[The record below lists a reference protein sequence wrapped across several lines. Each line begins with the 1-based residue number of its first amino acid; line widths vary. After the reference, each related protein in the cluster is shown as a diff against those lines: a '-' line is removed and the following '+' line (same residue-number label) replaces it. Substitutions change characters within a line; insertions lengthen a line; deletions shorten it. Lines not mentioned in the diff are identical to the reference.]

1 MDERLIRYR
10 RRRRSPGPPADSS
23 PCTCSP
29 TVSRRPPAGA
39 HGAGACPS
47 HLCWAAAER
56 RARSP
61 MGFPVTS
68 ARPEGRVHRSR
79 PRRGPRLRD
88 GQIWTMLERRTT
100 RSVPPSQYP
109 RRRPR
114 PSITA
119 GVRADIARGL
129 VTVRDHA
136 GRDHG
141 LIHSA
146 VHELAAVGGSIR
158 AHRVEVPGAGDGGRS
173 VGGRSAHLRVW
184 AAMDGYAERALA
196 HRVKPGMPDC
206 RECAAV
212 QPGDPGWALHR

>member
-1 MDERLIRYR
+1 MNERLIRYR
-10 RRRRSPGPPADSS
+10 RRQRSPGPPADSS

-68 ARPEGRVHRSR
+68 ARPEDRVHRSR

-88 GQIWTMLERRTT
+88 GQIWTMLERSTT

-119 GVRADIARGL
+119 GLCAGMRRQRLLSVTGFIAGFVL
-129 VTVRDHA
+129 K
-136 GRDHG
+136 
-141 LIHSA
+141 
-146 VHELAAVGGSIR
+146 LAEFA
-158 AHRVEVPGAGDGGRS
+158 AAECP
-173 VGGRSAHLRVW
+173 RSAHGEGPAGRATLDPVRGMQKI
-184 AAMDGYAERALA
+184 APLGSDGCFCSCVVSWRLCQ
-196 HRVKPGMPDC
+196 R
-206 RECAAV
+206 RS
-212 QPGDPGWALHR
+212 LN